1 VSIRPAGRR
10 ELGTRT
16 ELKNLNSFKFVEK
29 AIAYEI
35 QRQKEVLAD
44 GGSVAQETRLWD
56 TDGGRTTSMR
66 GKEEAHDYRYFP
78 DPDLLPL
85 VVDDDWVARI
95 SAELPELPDDRRQRF
110 ATDYRLAAP
119 DAALLAGDRDLADYF
134 EACLDSGVAPRPA
147 ANWITGPLLG
157 LLNAGGKTVA
167 ESPVSAA
174 DLAGL
179 IALIENGTI
188 SGKIAKTVFDDMAA
202 TGRSAQRIVADRN
215 LVQVTDAS
223 ALEPVVQAVVD
234 RHPAEAAAYRGGKTK
249 LLGFFVGQVMKDT
262 RGKANPKLVNDLI
275 RRLLGA

>member
-1 VSIRPAGRR
+1 
-10 ELGTRT
+10 
-16 ELKNLNSFKFVEK
+16 
-29 AIAYEI
+29 
-35 QRQKEVLAD
+35 
-44 GGSVAQETRLWD
+44 
-56 TDGGRTTSMR
+56 
-66 GKEEAHDYRYFP
+66 
-78 DPDLLPL
+78 
-85 VVDDDWVARI
+85 
-95 SAELPELPDDRRQRF
+95 
-110 ATDYRLAAP
+110 
-119 DAALLAGDRDLADYF
+119 
-134 EACLDSGVAPRPA
+134 
-147 ANWITGPLLG
+147 